1 MKNLFLHRAM
11 QFVSLLLGVRIFRLV
26 FLTFSLYVFTFFI
39 IKTVD
44 FTDVKIHG
52 IIFCS
57 LMSIAAGGLIN
68 QFYDEEKDKII
79 KPFRARLQAFLKK
92 KYFLYFYLI
101 LNVFSL
107 GISLYLSWRIFLY
120 FIVYQFF
127 IWFYS
132 HKLSKILLINNFTYV
147 LLSVYPFFGILV
159 YYQYFTIGIFLLS
172 AFLFLLLLSMDIIK
186 DLLSREADEALGYQ
200 TFPIVYGV
208 GKTSKLVQVLLLLAG
223 FLALFILTNQDL
235 GLHSYYFGATIIFL
249 VFVLLLLRNQSK
261 KNYFVVSILLK
272 IWIFV
277 GVISMLVSA
286 VFV

>member
-1 MKNLFLHRAM
+1 M
-11 QFVSLLLGVRIFRLV
+11 V
-26 FLTFSLYVFTFFI
+26 
-39 IKTVD
+39 
-44 FTDVKIHG
+44 
-52 IIFCS
+52 
-57 LMSIAAGGLIN
+57 
-68 QFYDEEKDKII
+68 
-79 KPFRARLQAFLKK
+79 
-92 KYFLYFYLI
+92 
-101 LNVFSL
+101 
-107 GISLYLSWRIFLY
+107 
-120 FIVYQFF
+120 
-127 IWFYS
+127 YS

-172 AFLFLLLLSMDIIK
+172 AFLFLFLLSMDIIK

-208 GKTSKLVQVLLLLAG
+208 EKISKLVQMLLLSAG

-249 VFVLLLLRNQSK
+249 VFILFLLKNKSK

-277 GVISMLVSA
+277 GVISMLVSEI
-286 VFV
+286 FV

>member
-1 MKNLFLHRAM
+1 
-11 QFVSLLLGVRIFRLV
+11 
-26 FLTFSLYVFTFFI
+26 
-39 IKTVD
+39 
-44 FTDVKIHG
+44 
-52 IIFCS
+52 
-57 LMSIAAGGLIN
+57 
-68 QFYDEEKDKII
+68 
-79 KPFRARLQAFLKK
+79 
-92 KYFLYFYLI
+92 
-101 LNVFSL
+101 
-107 GISLYLSWRIFLY
+107 LY

-132 HKLSKILLINNFTYV
+132 HKLSKILLVNNFTYV
-147 LLSVYPFFGILV
+147 LLSVYPFFGVLV

-172 AFLFLLLLSMDIIK
+172 AFLFLFLLSMDIIK

-208 GKTSKLVQVLLLLAG
+208 EKTSKLVQVLLLSAG
-223 FLALFILTNQDL
+223 FLALFILTSQDL

-277 GVISMLVSA
+277 GVISMLVSGI
-286 VFV
+286 FV